1 MSKNDKKRI
10 WELTL
15 HIEGNKA
22 QVEALLAA
30 IYSVVGVVITGG
42 ITNVEEIKDDGQE
55 G

>member
-1 MSKNDKKRI
+1 MSKGDEKRI

>member
-1 MSKNDKKRI
+1 MSKNDKKLY
-10 WELTL
+10 EVTL

-42 ITNVEEIKDDGQE
+42 ITNVEEIEDDGQE